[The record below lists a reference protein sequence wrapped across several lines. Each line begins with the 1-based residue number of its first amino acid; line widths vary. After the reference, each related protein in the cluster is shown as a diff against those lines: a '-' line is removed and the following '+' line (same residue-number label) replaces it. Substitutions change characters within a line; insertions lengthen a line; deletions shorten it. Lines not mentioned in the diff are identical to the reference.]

1 MRAEQVSNSQGFA
14 ILICF
19 LKFIAACPI
28 TLNDAAKKAR
38 DNGGAVHPSILA
50 FVFVYK
56 PKRNEHRCRS
66 LVSLRPAASLA
77 RFHSIKRSSS
87 FASFPEVQCNTCTAA
102 PALASIQAASPSSL
116 RVQLR
121 QHRRANKSNFAKKH
135 LARSPPFLWT
145 SIASI
150 CHLPPS
156 LSRYVTGAAASIP
169 IQVRLSFL
177 LRSRTRPRL
186 GPSDTRAGGCS
197 QPRLC
202 LPALRAPPA
211 AKY

>member
-1 MRAEQVSNSQGFA
+1 MMQ
-14 ILICF
+14 
-19 LKFIAACPI
+19 LKRRETMAAPYI
-28 TLNDAAKKAR
+28 
-38 DNGGAVHPSILA
+38 HPSILA

-77 RFHSIKRSSS
+77 RFHSIKRSSRS
-87 FASFPEVQCNTCTAA
+87 HRSQKCSAIHVRPATAKSDAA

-135 LARSPPFLWT
+135 LARSPPLLWT

-156 LSRYVTGAAASIP
+156 PSRYVTGAAASIP

-186 GPSDTRAGGCS
+186 GPSNTRAGGCS

-202 LPALRAPPA
+202 LLALRAPPA

>member
-1 MRAEQVSNSQGFA
+1 M
-14 ILICF
+14 
-19 LKFIAACPI
+19 AARRRTSI
-28 TLNDAAKKAR
+28 
-38 DNGGAVHPSILA
+38 HPSILA

-66 LVSLRPAASLA
+66 LVSLRPAASPA

-87 FASFPEVQCNTCTAA
+87 FASLPEVQCNTYTATAKSDGA

-135 LARSPPFLWT
+135 LARSPPLLWT

-156 LSRYVTGAAASIP
+156 PSPYLSPLSRYVTGAAASIP

>member
-1 MRAEQVSNSQGFA
+1 MTAPY
-14 ILICF
+14 I
-19 LKFIAACPI
+19 
-28 TLNDAAKKAR
+28 
-38 DNGGAVHPSILA
+38 HPSILA

-66 LVSLRPAASLA
+66 LVSLRPVASLA

-87 FASFPEVQCNTCTAA
+87 FASLPEVQCNTYTATAKSDAA

-135 LARSPPFLWT
+135 LARSPPLLWT

-150 CHLPPS
+150 CRLPPS
-156 LSRYVTGAAASIP
+156 PSRYVTGAAASIP
-169 IQVRLSFL
+169 IQVRMSFL
-177 LRSRTRPRL
+177 LCSRTRPRL